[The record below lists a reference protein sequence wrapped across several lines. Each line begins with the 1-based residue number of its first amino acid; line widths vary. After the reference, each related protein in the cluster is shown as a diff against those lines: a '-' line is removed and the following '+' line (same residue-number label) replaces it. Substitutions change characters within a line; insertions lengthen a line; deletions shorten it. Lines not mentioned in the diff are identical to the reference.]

1 MIRCAIGATPPRVTP
16 PSLLP
21 LAVTMG
27 DPAGCGPQITAA
39 AWTALRGD
47 PASAFY
53 VIGWPGL
60 YRDVPVEVIAAPGDA
75 AGVFSRALPVMALE
89 DECAVVPGQPDPQT
103 ARGIIASIEQATA
116 HTLRGAAGAVV
127 TNPINKALLY
137 GQGFR
142 FPGHTEFIA
151 DLCAPANGDV
161 PEPVMMLTGGGLRV
175 ALATIHMPYAAVP
188 SALADGRL
196 VRIARITA
204 AALTCQFGIQRPR
217 IAFTGLNPHAGE
229 DGTIGR
235 EEVEIIN
242 PAAAQLRGEGID
254 ISDARPGD
262 TVFTEALSGRFDAV
276 IAMTH
281 DQGLIP
287 VKTLDIWG
295 GVNTTLG
302 LPIIRTSPDHGTAYD
317 AAAAGT
323 AKPDSLIAA
332 IQSAREQAANWA
344 RSPA

>member
-1 MIRCAIGATPPRVTP
+1 MTS

-21 LAVTMG
+21 LALTMG

-39 AWTALRGD
+39 AWHALKD
-47 PASAFY
+47 NPASAFY
-53 VIGWPGL
+53 VVGWPGL
-60 YRDVPVEVIAAPGDA
+60 YCGAPTEVIASPGDA
-75 AGVFSRALPVMALE
+75 ARVFSRALPVLARG
-89 DECAVVPGQPDPQT
+89 DARPVTPGKPDPDT
-103 ARGIIASIEQATA
+103 AAGIITSIETATA
-116 HTLRGAAGAVV
+116 HALAGIAGAVV
-127 TNPINKALLY
+127 TNPIHKALLY

-151 DLCAPANGDV
+151 SLCATDGGAA

-175 ALATIHMPYAAVP
+175 ALATIHMPYTAVP
-188 SALADGRL
+188 AALADGRL
-196 VRIARITA
+196 QRIARITA
-204 AALTCQFGIQRPR
+204 AALTRQFGIPAPR

-242 PAAAQLRGEGID
+242 PAAAELRNEGLD

-262 TVFTEALSGRFDAV
+262 TVFAEALGGRFDAV

-287 VKTLDIWG
+287 VKTLDMWG

-323 AKPDSLIAA
+323 AKADSLIAA
-332 IQSAREQAANWA
+332 IHSAREQAANWA
-344 RSPA
+344 RSPT